1 MRIRRFILIM
11 LAAMPMASSLA
22 ADDAQLLRDDFVIS
36 GEDGRLVEGKEGNW
50 LFEFE
55 SAISDGIT
63 ELKAGQSLELLA
75 SATLEKLIEDAKTRV
90 EADYRLWGKVTRS
103 GGRNFIF
110 PVYFLG
116 LRKIDKPG
124 DQNRTSDRNKAA
136 ASINE
141 SNDIVSIPEE
151 IAALLKTSAVLPAQ
165 QIQDATLQ
173 LKQDTIFANRL
184 GRIVE
189 KKGQYVFVPDALG
202 RGIEKFEIALL
213 PSQNLEDA
221 IDEIRSE
228 PNPVRF
234 NVAGIMTRYKGKQ
247 YLLLQKTT
255 RAYSYGNFG
264 R

>member
-1 MRIRRFILIM
+1 MT
-11 LAAMPMASSLA
+11 AAMPMTSGLA
-22 ADDAQLLRDDFVIS
+22 ADDGQLLRDDFVIA
-36 GEDGRLVEGKEGNW
+36 GADGRLVEGEGGKW
-50 LFEFE
+50 LFKFE
-55 SAISDGIT
+55 SAINDGIT
-63 ELKAGQSLELLA
+63 EQKAGKTLEMLS

-90 EADYRLWGKVTRS
+90 EADYRLWGKVTRF

-116 LRKIDKPG
+116 LRKIDKPA
-124 DQNRTSDRNKAA
+124 DQNRTADRNKTA

-141 SNDIVSIPEE
+141 PNDIVSIPEE
-151 IAALLKTSAVLPAQ
+151 VAALLKTSTVLPAQ
-165 QIQDATLQ
+165 QQVSDAALQ
-173 LKQDTIFANRL
+173 LKQDTIFTNRV

-202 RGIEKFEIALL
+202 RGIEKIEIALL
-213 PSQNLEDA
+213 PCQNLEYA
-221 IDEIRSE
+221 IDEVRSE

-234 NVAGIMTRYKGKQ
+234 SVAGIMTRYKGGQ